1 MLCGLVRSLLSIRLK
16 SILGILA
23 PLVLLLQLVLL
34 VLVLVVVRVL
44 LLLLNPA
51 KASSLAHR
59 L

>member
-1 MLCGLVRSLLSIRLK
+1 MVRSLLSIRLK